1 MRHPYQNNYL
11 LNRISELAFDV
22 MIVCGIGTIN
32 FEDLKGLWLP
42 FILMSIFGEIVTFV
56 HLKIICN
63 RIYKGYEEEGFLS
76 MFGMLTGTIS
86 SGILLVREIDTSFE
100 TPAANNLVTGTSTA
114 VIFGIPIIVLV
125 GLAPKSTAMTFIV
138 MGICLVYYACLMAII
153 FSKTNRKSLDSSKA

>member
-1 MRHPYQNNYL
+1 
-11 LNRISELAFDV
+11 
-22 MIVCGIGTIN
+22 
-32 FEDLKGLWLP
+32 
-42 FILMSIFGEIVTFV
+42 MSILGGIVTFV
-56 HLKIICN
+56 HLKVICN

-138 MGICLVYYACLMAII
+138 LGICLVYYACLMAIYFFKNKLLIWIAIVLPLAYICSI
-153 FSKTNRKSLDSSKA
+153 FL

>member
-11 LNRISELAFDV
+11 LNRISGLAFDV

-32 FEDLKGLWLP
+32 FEDLKGLLLP
-42 FILMSIFGEIVTFV
+42 FILMSILGGIVTFV
-56 HLKIICN
+56 HLKVICN
-63 RIYKGYEEEGFLS
+63 RIYKGYEEEDFLS

-125 GLAPKSTAMTFIV
+125 GLAQKSTAMTFIV
-138 MGICLVYYACLMAII
+138 LGICLVYYVCLMAII
-153 FSKTNRKSLDSSKA
+153 FLKTNRKSLDR

>member
-1 MRHPYQNNYL
+1 MRHQYQNNYL

-32 FEDLKGLWLP
+32 FEDLKGLWFP
-42 FILMSIFGEIVTFV
+42 FILISILGGIVTFV
-56 HLKIICN
+56 HLKVICN
-63 RIYKGYEEEGFLS
+63 RIYKGYEEDFLS

-138 MGICLVYYACLMAII
+138 LGICLVYYACLMAIY
-153 FSKTNRKSLDSSKA
+153 FFKNK

>member
-1 MRHPYQNNYL
+1 MRHQYQNNYL
-11 LNRISELAFDV
+11 LNRISGLAFDV

-42 FILMSIFGEIVTFV
+42 FILMSILGGIVTFF
-56 HLKIICN
+56 HLKVICN

-138 MGICLVYYACLMAII
+138 LGICLVYYACLMAIY
-153 FSKTNRKSLDSSKA
+153 FFKNK